1 MVSAEGCTM
10 RTIKDIDISKKK
22 VFIRVDFNVPL
33 DNEQRITDDARI
45 AAVLPT
51 LKYALSQEA
60 CVILASHLGRPK
72 GQVKTEFSLQP
83 VARRLGEILGRE
95 VMMAPD
101 CIGEDVTAL
110 ADGMESGQVLLL
122 ENLRFHQEEQQNNS
136 VFGKS
141 LAAICDVYINDAF
154 AVSHRAN
161 ASVVSITEHVPI
173 SAAGMLLKREL
184 DFFDTAM
191 KNPVRP
197 LVAIVGGAKI
207 SSKLSA
213 LKNMLQHVDKI
224 IVGGAMANT
233 FIKGSGCDVGRSMI
247 EEDLV
252 DTAADLVG
260 KARERGVKFYM
271 PVDVVAADRLD
282 PDAAL
287 KNVPVQE
294 IPPQWLATD
303 IGPATS
309 CLFSEVL
316 QDVGTIVWNGPMGV
330 FEMAPFSHG
339 TFDLARAVGESKATS
354 IIGGGETGSAVKK
367 AGTADQMSYIS
378 TGGGAFL
385 TLMEGQ
391 QLVAVAALE
400 RAASSETS

>member
-1 MVSAEGCTM
+1 M
-10 RTIKDIDISKKK
+10 RTIKDIDISGKR

-33 DNEQRITDDARI
+33 DNQQRITDDARI

-51 LKYALSQEA
+51 LEYALSQDA
-60 CVILASHLGRPK
+60 RVILASHLGRPK
-72 GQVKTEFSLQP
+72 GQVNTEFSLQP
-83 VARRLGEILGRE
+83 VARRLGEILERE

-122 ENLRFHQEEQQNNS
+122 ENLRFHQEEQQNGS
-136 VFGKS
+136 DFGKA
-141 LAAICDVYINDAF
+141 LAAICDVYVNDAF

-161 ASVVSITEHVPI
+161 ASVVSITEHAPV
-173 SAAGMLLKREL
+173 SAAGLLLKREL
-184 DFFDTAM
+184 DYFDKAM

-197 LVAIVGGAKI
+197 LLAIVGGAKI

-233 FIKGSGCDVGRSMI
+233 FIKGRGCDVGRSMI

-252 DTAADLVG
+252 NTAGDLIG

-282 PDAAL
+282 PDATV

-294 IPPQWLATD
+294 IPPQWMAAD
-303 IGPATS
+303 IGPASS

-316 QDVGTIVWNGPMGV
+316 QDVGTIIWNGPMGV
-330 FEMAPFSHG
+330 FEMAPFSYG
-339 TFDLARAVGESKATS
+339 TFDLARAVGESTATS
-354 IIGGGETGSAVKK
+354 IIGGGETGSAVQKS
-367 AGTADQMSYIS
+367 GTADQMSYIS

-400 RAASSETS
+400 SAASSETL

>member
-1 MVSAEGCTM
+1 MN
-10 RTIKDIDISKKK
+10 TIKDIDISKKK

-33 DNEQRITDDARI
+33 DSAQQITDDARI
-45 AAVLPT
+45 EAVLPT
-51 LKYALSQEA
+51 IKYALSRDA
-60 CVILASHLGRPK
+60 CVVLASHLGRPK
-72 GQVKTEFSLQP
+72 GQVKVEFSLQP
-83 VARRLGEILGRE
+83 VARRLSEILGLK

-101 CIGEDVTAL
+101 CIGEDVAAL
-110 ADGMESGQVLLL
+110 ADDMEGGQVLML
-122 ENLRFHQEEQQNNS
+122 ENLRFHKAETQNDS
-136 VFGKS
+136 DFGKS
-141 LAAICDVYINDAF
+141 LAALCDVYINDAF

-161 ASVVSITEHVPI
+161 ASVVSITQHAPI
-173 SAAGMLLKREL
+173 SAAGLLLKKEL
-184 DFFDTAM
+184 DYFDKAM

-197 LVAIVGGAKI
+197 LVAVVGGAKI

-213 LKNMLQHVDKI
+213 LKNMMQHVDKI

-233 FIKGSGCDVGRSMI
+233 FIKGSGCDVGRSLI

-252 DTAADLVG
+252 DTAGSLIG
-260 KARERGVKFYM
+260 MARERNIKFYM
-271 PVDVVAADRLD
+271 PVDVVVADRLD
-282 PDAAL
+282 PEAAL

-294 IPPQWLATD
+294 IPPEWLAAD

-316 QDVGTIVWNGPMGV
+316 QDAGTIIWNGPMGV
-330 FEMAPFSHG
+330 FEIPPFSHG
-339 TFDLARAVGESKATS
+339 TFELARAVGGSMATS
-354 IIGGGETGSAVKK
+354 IIGGGETGSAVQK

-385 TLMEGQ
+385 TLMEGE

-400 RAASSETS
+400 KAVSSELS

>member
-1 MVSAEGCTM
+1 MN
-10 RTIKDIDISKKK
+10 TIKDIDISKKK
-22 VFIRVDFNVPL
+22 VLIRVDFNVPL
-33 DNEQRITDDARI
+33 DSKQKITDDARI
-45 AAVLPT
+45 EAVLPT
-51 LKYALSQEA
+51 LKYALSRNA

-72 GQVKTEFSLQP
+72 GQIKMEFSLQP
-83 VARRLGEILGRE
+83 VARRLSNILGLE

-101 CIGEDVTAL
+101 CIGEDVAVL
-110 ADGMESGQVLLL
+110 ADGMKGGQVLML
-122 ENLRFHQEEQQNNS
+122 ENLRFHKEETQNDRE
-136 VFGKS
+136 FGKA
-141 LAAICDVYINDAF
+141 LAALCDVYINDAF

-161 ASVVSITEHVPI
+161 ASVVSITEYAPI
-173 SAAGMLLKREL
+173 SAAGLLLKKEL
-184 DFFDTAM
+184 DFFNKAM
-191 KNPVRP
+191 ETPVRP

-224 IVGGAMANT
+224 MVGGAMANT
-233 FIKGSGCDVGRSMI
+233 FIKGSGCDVGRSLI

-252 DTAADLVG
+252 DMAGDLIE
-260 KARERGVKFYM
+260 KIRLRNIKFYM
-271 PVDVVAADRLD
+271 PVDVVAADRLE
-282 PDAAL
+282 PEANL

-294 IPPQWLATD
+294 IPTEWMAAD

-316 QDVGTIVWNGPMGV
+316 QDAGTIIWNGPMGV

-339 TFDLARAVGESKATS
+339 TFDLARVVSGSKATS
-354 IIGGGETGSAVKK
+354 IIGGGETGSAVQK
-367 AGTADQMSYIS
+367 AGAADQMSYIS

-385 TLMEGQ
+385 TLMEGE

-400 RAASSETS
+400 KVASPGLS

>member
-1 MVSAEGCTM
+1 M
-10 RTIKDIDISKKK
+10 RTIKDIDISGKR

-33 DNEQRITDDARI
+33 DSKQQITDDARI
-45 AAVLPT
+45 EAVLPT
-51 LKYALSQEA
+51 LKYALSQDA

-72 GQVKTEFSLQP
+72 GQVKMEFSLQP
-83 VARRLGEILGRE
+83 VARRLGEILGMD
-95 VMMAPD
+95 VMMVPD
-101 CIGEDVTAL
+101 CIGEDVA
-110 ADGMESGQVLLL
+110 AMVGSMEGGQILML
-122 ENLRFHQEEQQNNS
+122 ENLRFHKEEEQNDS
-136 VFGKS
+136 DFGKA
-141 LAAICDVYINDAF
+141 LAALCDVYINDAF

-173 SAAGMLLKREL
+173 SAAGLLLKREL
-184 DFFDTAM
+184 DFFDKAM

-252 DTAADLVG
+252 DTARDVIE
-260 KARERGVKFYM
+260 KARERGIKFYM

-282 PDAAL
+282 PDADL

-294 IPPQWLATD
+294 IPLQWLATD

-316 QDVGTIVWNGPMGV
+316 QDVGTIIWNGPMGV

-339 TFDLARAVGESKATS
+339 TFELARAVGGSKATS
-354 IIGGGETGSAVKK
+354 IIGGGETGSAVQK

-385 TLMEGQ
+385 TLMEGK
-391 QLVAVAALE
+391 QLVAVAALVK
-400 RAASSETS
+400 AASSELS

>member
-1 MVSAEGCTM
+1 MN
-10 RTIKDIDISKKK
+10 TIKDIDISKKK
-22 VFIRVDFNVPL
+22 VLIRVDFNVPL
-33 DNEQRITDDARI
+33 DSKQKITDDARI
-45 AAVLPT
+45 EAVLPT
-51 LKYALSQEA
+51 LKYALSRNA

-72 GQVKTEFSLQP
+72 GQIKMEFSLQP
-83 VARRLGEILGRE
+83 VARRLSNILGLE

-101 CIGEDVTAL
+101 CIGEDVAVL
-110 ADGMESGQVLLL
+110 ADGMKGGQVLML
-122 ENLRFHQEEQQNNS
+122 ENLRFHKEETQNDRE
-136 VFGKS
+136 FGKA
-141 LAAICDVYINDAF
+141 LAALCDVYINDAF

-161 ASVVSITEHVPI
+161 ASVVSITEYAPI
-173 SAAGMLLKREL
+173 SAAGLLLKKEL
-184 DFFDTAM
+184 DFFYKAM
-191 KNPVRP
+191 KTPVRP

-224 IVGGAMANT
+224 MVGGAMANT
-233 FIKGSGCDVGRSMI
+233 FIKGSGCDVGRSLI

-252 DTAADLVG
+252 DMAGDLIE
-260 KARERGVKFYM
+260 KIRLRNIKFYM
-271 PVDVVAADRLD
+271 PVDVVAADRLE
-282 PDAAL
+282 PEANL

-294 IPPQWLATD
+294 IPTEWMAAD

-316 QDVGTIVWNGPMGV
+316 QDAGTIIWNGPMGV

-339 TFDLARAVGESKATS
+339 TFDLARVVSGSKATS
-354 IIGGGETGSAVKK
+354 IIGGGETGSAVQK
-367 AGTADQMSYIS
+367 AGAADQMSYIS

-385 TLMEGQ
+385 TLMEGE

-400 RAASSETS
+400 KVASPGLS